1 MSFMRSSLV
10 KSMMDD
16 CVYMIRQ
23 IQPDGEGGFTTV
35 YAEGTGFKAVISFD
49 MSNEAQI
56 AQVEGVTGLYTIS
69 TEQNINLQYRDVIKR
84 LSDGKYFRITTDG
97 DDYKT
102 PKFSTLNMRI
112 VRAEEFD
119 IGNE

>member
-1 MSFMRSSLV
+1 MSYTASPLIQ
-10 KSMMDD
+10 SMMTD

-35 YAEGTGFKAVISFD
+35 YTEGTQLRAVITLD
-49 MSNEAQI
+49 NSNEAQI
-56 AQVEGVTGLYTIS
+56 AKVQGVTGLYTIS
-69 TEQNINLQYRDVIKR
+69 TEQDINLQYRDVIKR
-84 LSDGKYFRITTDG
+84 LEDGKYFRVTTDG
-97 DDYKT
+97 DDYKS
-102 PKFSTLNMRI
+102 PKFSTLNMRF